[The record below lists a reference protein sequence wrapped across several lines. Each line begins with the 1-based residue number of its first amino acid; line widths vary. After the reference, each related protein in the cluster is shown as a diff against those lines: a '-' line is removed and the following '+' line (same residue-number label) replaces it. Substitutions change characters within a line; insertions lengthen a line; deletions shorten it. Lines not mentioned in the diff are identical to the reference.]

1 MRDSKGSCHELS
13 AHDALEA
20 HIDSG
25 KECGY
30 GKQGSSRNMLLERN
44 VTAEM
49 YRNVCGSLKKI
60 TISRSYQR

>member
-1 MRDSKGSCHELS
+1 LS
-13 AHDALEA
+13 AHGALEA
-20 HIDSG
+20 HTDSG

-30 GKQGSSRNMLLERN
+30 GKHMLLERN
-44 VTAEM
+44 VTAKM